1 MTRLLEFLIALGL
14 VLALFLIVGLV
25 LPSKRHLEESVETN
39 RRMTIVYDTVNNVR
53 RLKDWNRMLP
63 GNPAELTYSGGGA
76 TNAGVGARVDFASDS
91 NPQWKKGSWEI
102 VESTPPPEF
111 GGPAKVTYA
120 IVDGRSGS
128 DKKTSFALTPSG
140 KNNRNVRITQ
150 SYDVKYGFNLLGRY
164 MGMYLGS
171 HVGDSMKAGLGRLTT
186 LLSTIPNADYRAP
199 GDKLTPPTIV
209 DLPAEDVLF
218 VNAGNIERSVGA
230 ISTSIKA
237 NQEWI
242 RRVMASNGLEAA
254 GPVRIVTTDFG
265 ATRYAFDVAQPVRK
279 TGATGPLTVSTAGTP
294 VKYER
299 LEPRKAVFASYTG
312 NMVDLDGKRNAM
324 RAWAMTNGYE
334 VTDRPYDAWK
344 GGVDKA
350 FGDEGE
356 FDIYWAIKQ

>member
-39 RRMTIVYDTVNNVR
+39 RKMNIVYDTLNNVR
-53 RLKDWNRMLP
+53 RLKDWNRLLP
-63 GNPAELTYSGGGA
+63 SNPAELTYSGG
-76 TNAGVGARVDFASDS
+76 TNNSGVGARVEFPS
-91 NPQWKKGSWEI
+91 GSWEI

-111 GGPAKVTYA
+111 GGQAKVTYA
-120 IVDGRSGS
+120 IVDDGAGK
-128 DKKTSFALTPSG
+128 DKQSSFALTPTG
-140 KNNRNVRITQ
+140 KNNRNVKITQ
-150 SYDVKYGFNLLGRY
+150 RYDVTYGFNLLGRY

-171 HVGDSMKAGLGRLTT
+171 QVGEPMKASLARLTT
-186 LLSTIPNADYRAP
+186 LLSTIPNADYRVA
-199 GDKLTPPTIV
+199 GDTMTAPTIV
-209 DLPAEDVLF
+209 DLPAEDILF
-218 VNAGNIERSVGA
+218 VNAGNIERSVAA
-230 ISTSIKA
+230 ISGSIKS

-254 GPVRIVTTDFG
+254 GPVRIITTDWA

-279 TGATGPLTVSTAGTP
+279 AGATGPLTVSTAGTP

-299 LEPRKAVFASYTG
+299 LPERKAVSASFKG
-312 NMVDLDGKRNAM
+312 DMKNLDAKRNAL
-324 RAWAMTNGYE
+324 RAWALVNGYE
-334 VTDRPYDAWK
+334 VTDRPYESWK

-350 FGDEGE
+350 FSEEGE

>member
-39 RRMTIVYDTVNNVR
+39 RKMNIVYDTLNNVR
-53 RLKDWNRMLP
+53 RLKDWNRLLP
-63 GNPAELTYSGGGA
+63 SNPAELTYSGG
-76 TNAGVGARVDFASDS
+76 NNNSGVGARVEFPS
-91 NPQWKKGSWEI
+91 GSWEI

-111 GGPAKVTYA
+111 GGPAKVSYA
-120 IVDGRSGS
+120 IVDDGPGK
-128 DKKTSFALTPSG
+128 DKKTSFALKPSG

-150 SYDVKYGFNLLGRY
+150 SYDVTYGFNLLGRY

-171 HVGDSMKAGLGRLTT
+171 QVGEPMKAGLSRLTT
-186 LLSTIPNADYRAP
+186 LLSTIPNADYRVSGDTMTAP
-199 GDKLTPPTIV
+199 SIV
-209 DLPAEDVLF
+209 DLPAEDILF
-218 VNAGNIERSVGA
+218 VNAGNIERSVSA
-230 ISTSIKA
+230 ISASIKA

-279 TGATGPLTVSTAGTP
+279 AGATGPLTVSTAGTP
-294 VKYER
+294 VKYEH

-312 NMVDLDGKRNAM
+312 NMIDLDSKRNAM
-324 RAWAMTNGYE
+324 RAWALVNGYE
-334 VTDRPYDAWK
+334 VVERPYDSWK

-350 FGDEGE
+350 FTDEGQ

>member
-1 MTRLLEFLIALGL
+1 M
-14 VLALFLIVGLV
+14 
-25 LPSKRHLEESVETN
+25 
-39 RRMTIVYDTVNNVR
+39 
-53 RLKDWNRMLP
+53 
-63 GNPAELTYSGGGA
+63 
-76 TNAGVGARVDFASDS
+76 
-91 NPQWKKGSWEI
+91 
-102 VESTPPPEF
+102 
-111 GGPAKVTYA
+111 TYA

-230 ISTSIKA
+230 ISASIKA

-279 TGATGPLTVSTAGTP
+279 AGATGPLTVSTAGTP
-294 VKYER
+294 VKYEH

-312 NMVDLDGKRNAM
+312 NMVDLDSKRTAM

-334 VTDRPYDAWK
+334 VTDRPFDAWK